1 MADTIYIEN
10 GQTIDELDSIP
21 AIKDDAYVLICSG
34 GITYKMSI
42 ADLRKSMVGD
52 SSVENKDNLFYSC
65 NKIDD
70 KLQEIKDIVT
80 RGSQLPEDEIN
91 NKIDTLQNNINSNYI
106 ELLAKINDILSMI
119 S

>member
-21 AIKDDAYVLICSG
+21 AIGDDAYVLICSG
-34 GITYKMSI
+34 GIAYKVSI

-52 SSVENKDNLFYSC
+52 LSVENKDSLFYSC
-65 NKIDD
+65 KEIDD
-70 KLQEIKDIVT
+70 KLETIKNIVT

-91 NKIDTLQNNINSNYI
+91 SKIDTVKNNLDSIYS
-106 ELLAKINDILSMI
+106 ELNGKIDTIMSMI